1 MTLLKQTTVNFN
13 KQNHK
18 YDIIKTDDGE
28 SVLSRSSSAG
38 ALSVLHNHD

>member
-28 SVLSRSSSAG
+28 FQQTEP
-38 ALSVLHNHD
+38 